1 MVAIFKFA
9 KFMLFICS
17 ALLNICGKGEDNEEF
32 TDLSYSYPDSD
43 HVELKLAM
51 SAGEIV
57 IHACQPCTL
66 PSCSSSIRSSEGEK
80 RAGKFPSIC
89 VCVVRV
95 IAE

>member
-1 MVAIFKFA
+1 MQK
-9 KFMLFICS
+9 
-17 ALLNICGKGEDNEEF
+17 NICGRGEDNEEF
-32 TDLSYSYPDSD
+32 IDLSYSYPDSD

-80 RAGKFPSIC
+80 RAGKFPSTLQRKYVC
-89 VCVVRV
+89 VCCQSDSRV
-95 IAE
+95 IIHTGL